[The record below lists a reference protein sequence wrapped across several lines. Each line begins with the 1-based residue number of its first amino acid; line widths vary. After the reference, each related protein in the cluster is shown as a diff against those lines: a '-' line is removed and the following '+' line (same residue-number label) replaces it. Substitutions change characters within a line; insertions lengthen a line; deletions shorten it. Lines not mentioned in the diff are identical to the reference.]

1 MVTAPPLPGI
11 GACGTAV
18 TATDAD
24 AYAAEGVEGVEGE
37 KGATIEGAEGSQPGE
52 VVSRALWDALLAHFA
67 PSVAELNEWL
77 AANGHE
83 DALER
88 TSRWMAEPHEPLAVD
103 L

>member
-1 MVTAPPLPGI
+1 MAEAEAAAAMEG
-11 GACGTAV
+11 
-18 TATDAD
+18 
-24 AYAAEGVEGVEGE
+24 AEGAERVEG
-37 KGATIEGAEGSQPGE
+37 ASIEGKEGSQPGE

-83 DALER
+83 HALER